1 MTREPLVLSLLLAC
15 SIVLT
20 ASLPQ
25 PQLPQ
30 LPQLPQ
36 PQLPAHS
43 RTKRAACGDCA
54 HFWSNPLVV
63 AACYAGC
70 ELCGPSVEKCGGG
83 EGGGSAEIA
92 DNGIQGDGSN
102 SRWGP
107 GGGQYF

>member
-20 ASLPQ
+20 ASLPK
-25 PQLPQ
+25 
-30 LPQLPQ
+30 LPQ

-54 HFWSNPLVV
+54 HFWFYPLVV

-70 ELCGPSVEKCGGG
+70 EICGPSVEKCGGG
-83 EGGGSAEIA
+83 EGGGSAGIA
-92 DNGIQGDGSN
+92 DNGNHSDGPN

-107 GGGQYF
+107 AGGQYF